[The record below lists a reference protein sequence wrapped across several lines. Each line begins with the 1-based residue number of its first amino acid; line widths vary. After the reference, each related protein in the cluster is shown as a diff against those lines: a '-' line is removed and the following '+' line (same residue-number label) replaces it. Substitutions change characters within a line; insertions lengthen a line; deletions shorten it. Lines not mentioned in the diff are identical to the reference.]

1 MQRPEPTLRLL
12 AAGSSSWRAG
22 AGVGCVCADT
32 RAVGYWTRWGTRVW
46 LAILEPC
53 LEGKSDGDGY
63 VLASPPLIVAL
74 IVWRLCGGSLQF
86 TLKALYN
93 LKQVGM
99 LLPVRDARA
108 SFVDR
113 TDSHRCRIG
122 SLWRFAVWT

>member
-63 VLASPPLIVAL
+63 VLAFRPPDRGTDCVAL
-74 IVWRLCGGSLQF
+74 VRGLSSVY
-86 TLKALYN
+86 AES
-93 LKQVGM
+93 
-99 LLPVRDARA
+99 PVRLEAGGYA
-108 SFVDR
+108 PAC
-113 TDSHRCRIG
+113 T
-122 SLWRFAVWT
+122 